1 MSVMKCTAAG
11 DAMIFRQLPGH
22 YEGFEALRDFIAQG
36 ELRFLNL
43 ETTIHNFETYGA
55 ALSGGSWFCAEPHV
69 LDGVKDVPVNFSVS
83 NVTGNGGVKEFGF
96 NMLTTANNHAMDYSH
111 AGLLKTL
118 EYLQAAGLPT
128 CGTGRSLA
136 EAAAPIY
143 LDAPGGRYAV
153 IGACSTFYPDAMA
166 GEQTRTMP
174 GRPGLNGLR
183 FDTRYEL
190 PEAQLAQLREIAA
203 ALDLNA
209 DRELERSQGYL
220 PELPDGAAEFGA
232 MRIARA
238 DKPGI
243 RTRVNETDMAR
254 TATILNTALQIC
266 ANLAIA
272 FEPFLPFT
280 AEKLSRMLG
289 LTGLKW
295 ADLGRAG
302 LIAAGSTIGQPELL
316 FEKIEDDTIQ
326 AQLDRL
332 ARIKEENK
340 LNSWKP
346 APQLPDVAFDDF
358 LKTDIRVGTVKEC
371 KRVPKADK
379 LLQFLIDDGM
389 GDRTIVSG
397 IAKYYKPEDLVGKQV
412 CFVANFAPRK
422 LKGVESQGMI
432 LSAENPD
439 GSLTVI
445 GPTGAV
451 QPGAQVK

>member
-55 ALSGGSWFCAEPHV
+55 ALSGGSWFCAEPRV
-69 LDGVKDVPVNFSVS
+69 LD
-83 NVTGNGGVKEFGF
+83 GVKEFGF

-118 EYLQAAGLPT
+118 EYLQAAGLPA

-153 IGACSTFYPDAMA
+153 IGTCSTFYPDAMA

-254 TATILNTALQIC
+254 TEKMIREARFMADYVIVSIHSHEC
-266 ANLAIA
+266 AGAVKSEPAEFCVEFAHRCIDAGAHAIVGTG
-272 FEPFLPFT
+272 PH
-280 AEKLSRMLG
+280 MLRPIEIYKG
-289 LTGLKW
+289 CPIFYS
-295 ADLGRAG
+295 LGDFIIQLETVKKAPVG
-302 LIAAGSTIGQPELL
+302 F
-316 FEKIEDDTIQ
+316 FEKQGMTGSEGLDEMFEKRSDHGRKGLYYSRVMFEAIVPYWEAEDG
-326 AQLDRL
+326 
-332 ARIKEENK
+332 K
-340 LNSWKP
+340 L
-346 APQLPDVAFDDF
+346 
-358 LKTDIRVGTVKEC
+358 
-371 KRVPKADK
+371 
-379 LLQFLIDDGM
+379 
-389 GDRTIVSG
+389 
-397 IAKYYKPEDLVGKQV
+397 
-412 CFVANFAPRK
+412 RK
-422 LKGVESQGMI
+422 LKLLPVELGFGKKRSVGGWPAPDAHSGI
-432 LSAENPD
+432 LERLAEMSLPYGTKIEIGSD
-439 GSLTVI
+439 GIGTVLL
-445 GPTGAV
+445 
-451 QPGAQVK
+451 